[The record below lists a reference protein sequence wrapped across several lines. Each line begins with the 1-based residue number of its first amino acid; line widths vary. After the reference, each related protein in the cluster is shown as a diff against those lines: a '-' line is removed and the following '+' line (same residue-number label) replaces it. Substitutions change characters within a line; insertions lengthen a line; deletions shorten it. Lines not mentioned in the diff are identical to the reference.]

1 MTAWI
6 FSTEP
11 GVYPWSRVEADGRAR
26 WDGIRGPLAR
36 RWLREIA
43 VGDTIWGYH
52 TSPEKTLVCLARAA
66 AAAVPDPADEKWLA
80 IDVSFERWLQRPV
93 PLAEM
98 RASPALSEM
107 PFLRIPRLSV
117 APVTP
122 LQERALKSL
131 AGEMKKQ

>member
-11 GVYPWSRVEADGRAR
+11 GVYPWSRVQAGGRVR

-36 RWLREIA
+36 RWLREVS
-43 VGDTIWGYH
+43 VGDAIWGYH
-52 TSPEKTLVCLARAA
+52 TSPEKALVCLARAA

-80 IDVSFERWLQRPV
+80 IDVSFERWLHRPV
-93 PLAEM
+93 PLSEL
-98 RASPALSEM
+98 RASPVLSEM

-122 LQERALKSL
+122 PQERALCFL
-131 AGEMKKQ
+131 AREKKIR